1 MVFWEIFTRL
11 PISRRSCSTMRD
23 NGKQPRRLVYSR
35 NLAEPRS
42 TRTRIVRTFD
52 SDEVRQLKADA
63 ERDLTV
69 DGPGL
74 AAHGAVPVSVD
85 EASHVLLYA

>member
-1 MVFWEIFTRL
+1 MVFWETAHTL
-11 PISRRSCSTMRD
+11 PD
-23 NGKQPRRLVYSR
+23 QPPYVLDDARQWQAAEKVVFSR

-52 SDEVRQLKADA
+52 SDEVRRLKADA

-74 AAHGAVPVSVD
+74 AAHALAPVLSTNFK
-85 EASHVLLYA
+85 